1 MLPFN
6 LSARPGPLQILCLG
20 AHSDDLEIG
29 CGGTVL
35 RFLAE
40 RDAAVHWVVLGCSGE
55 RSIEAQLSAESLL
68 AGAKQKQVEIHRFR
82 DGFFPYVGGEIKEA
96 FEQLKGQV
104 SPDLIF
110 THTRADLHQ
119 DHRLVNELTW
129 NTFRDHLILEYE
141 IPKYDGDLGLPNLF
155 VALDEALVEKK
166 IRPTKPWSRKRSAI
180 YWTSLPPS
188 ATSAGLKRKPFAGFY
203 DCAASRRV
211 CITRKLSMLGRW
223 LFDGQD
229 TPGEHR
235 ASCLQRTEVHP
246 AGHRLHPEPGFSG
259 FRVDYHRQC
268 LDG

>member
-166 IRPTKPWSRKRSAI
+166 IRHLLDFFATQRDKRWFEEETFRGLLRLRGVEAGVHYAEAFYARKVVI
-180 YWTSLPPS
+180 
-188 ATSAGLKRKPFAGFY
+188 
-203 DCAASRRV
+203 
-211 CITRKLSMLGRW
+211 
-223 LFDGQD
+223 
-229 TPGEHR
+229 
-235 ASCLQRTEVHP
+235 
-246 AGHRLHPEPGFSG
+246 
-259 FRVDYHRQC
+259 
-268 LDG
+268 